1 MIYRCL
7 ALFGILVLWSCNG
20 SPTLPTDASEGV
32 ILLGSEAGEILVLY
46 PQAPRSGGQVD
57 RIPIPRYVDGF
68 ALSSDRSTLYFTAFN
83 QLPDRKLHALDL
95 RTLELVQS
103 RSIAEL
109 LGTDQVQD
117 IVDTGG
123 DRKSTRLNSSH
134 VAISYAVFCLKKKN
148 HGGGSG

>member
-68 ALSSDRSTLYFTAFN
+68 ALYSDRSTLYFTAIHT
-83 QLPDRKLHALDL
+83 LPDRTLQA
-95 RTLELVQS
+95 LELS
-103 RSIAEL
+103 
-109 LGTDQVQD
+109 
-117 IVDTGG
+117 
-123 DRKSTRLNSSH
+123 
-134 VAISYAVFCLKKKN
+134 AIEFV
-148 HGGGSG
+148 